1 MSNEGQQSSFPTA
14 SRAYPYET
22 ITFLSDLGTT
32 SEHVGVVKAAIREM
46 APSVVVIDLTHDI
59 APFDVRGASL
69 ALARAV
75 VYLNNG
81 VIIAAVDPGASPSR
95 RLIGIEVAEGRGV
108 FLGPD
113 NGILAPAV
121 AILGGAER
129 AIILDNEELRMLAP
143 GDVFAARDILA
154 PVAAALCNGADLYQV
169 GSPVDPGTL
178 LPGVVPIARDEDGAM
193 ACEVLWVDRFGNC
206 QLNVSLEDLESAWG
220 HDVERVRVSFSDVV
234 RNVPVVKGFGDL
246 GTGAVGLVID
256 SSGLLCLAVER
267 GSATRELPLGEGEQ
281 VMLRPATHDEALS
294 TPVDAPRKR

>member
-1 MSNEGQQSSFPTA
+1 
-14 SRAYPYET
+14 
-22 ITFLSDLGTT
+22 
-32 SEHVGVVKAAIREM
+32 
-46 APSVVVIDLTHDI
+46 
-59 APFDVRGASL
+59 
-69 ALARAV
+69 
-75 VYLNNG
+75 
-81 VIIAAVDPGASPSR
+81 
-95 RLIGIEVAEGRGV
+95 
-108 FLGPD
+108 
-113 NGILAPAV
+113 
-121 AILGGAER
+121 
-129 AIILDNEELRMLAP
+129 
-143 GDVFAARDILA
+143 
-154 PVAAALCNGADLYQV
+154 
-169 GSPVDPGTL
+169 
-178 LPGVVPIARDEDGAM
+178 VPIARDEDGAM